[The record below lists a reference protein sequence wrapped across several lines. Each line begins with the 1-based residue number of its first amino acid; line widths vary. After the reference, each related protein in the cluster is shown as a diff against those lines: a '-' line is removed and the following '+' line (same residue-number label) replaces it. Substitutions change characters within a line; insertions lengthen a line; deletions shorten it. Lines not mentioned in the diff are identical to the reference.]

1 MTQRYPSIQRYEV
14 FRPGRLPIAASDVP
28 ALDGIPEHTHDYL
41 EVAVVSRGT
50 GTHLTRGGAHPIGV
64 GSVIVIRPG
73 SWHAY
78 RDPVDLW
85 THNLYLAPELLHR
98 ELSWIFE
105 YPDLARALLGDEPD
119 IGELDAVSTERVLG
133 WLRQLEMLGRD
144 AHAPTVIGLATC
156 ILDSFARLALS
167 PRPSSDSTIAQAVIT
182 MMRMMQDDLGRHWT
196 IADLSRATASSP
208 AVVHRLFKTHVGV
221 SPMTWLARAR
231 GEAAATLL
239 VLTTKTVAEIGQA
252 VGWDDANYTSRRF
265 RSIYGLT
272 PSEYRVRF
280 ARGDTV
286 VTFASQMP

>member
-1 MTQRYPSIQRYEV
+1 VIQRYPSIQRYEV
-14 FRPGRLPIAASDVP
+14 FRPGALPIAASDVP

-41 EVAVVSRGT
+41 EIAVVSRGS
-50 GTHLTRGGAHPIGV
+50 GVHLTRGGSHPITV

-105 YPDLARALLGDEPD
+105 YPDLARALLGDNPD
-119 IGELDAVSTERVLG
+119 IGELDAATSTRVLG
-133 WLRQLEMLGRD
+133 WLSQLETLGRE
-144 AHAPTVIGLATC
+144 AHPPTVIGLATC

-167 PRPSSDSTIAQAVIT
+167 PQPSSDSTIAHAVIT
-182 MMRMMQDDLGRHWT
+182 MMRLMQDDLGRRWT

-208 AVVHRLFKTHVGV
+208 AVVHRSFKTHVGA

-239 VLTTKTVAEIGQA
+239 VLTTKTIAEIGQA
-252 VGWDDANYTSRRF
+252 VGWDDANYASRRF

-272 PSEYRVRF
+272 PSEYRTRF
-280 ARGDTV
+280 ARGDAI
-286 VTFASQMP
+286 VTFASRVP